1 MRKSISKL
9 HYLTQDLESISHQ
22 EQVRIACEA
31 GVKWIQLRVK
41 NKNFDEWKRIAL
53 EVKVITEKFDCTLII
68 NDNVAIANESDADGV
83 HLGQQDLN
91 WKEARNILGD
101 KKIIGFST
109 HTIEELNAAKNYDVE
124 YFGLGPFRFTTTK
137 ENLNPVLGLE
147 QTTEIISL
155 AKATGIL
162 QPIII
167 IGGIQLADVDELMK
181 AGADGV
187 AVSSAINLSLEP
199 KIAAQ
204 QFLRQLE
211 TYNSPAPL
219 FAGKPETVS
228 S

>member
-53 EVKVITEKFDCTLII
+53 EVKAITEKFDCTLII

-91 WKEARNILGD
+91 WQQARNILGD

-109 HTIEELNAAKNYDVE
+109 HSIEELNAAKNYDVD
-124 YFGLGPFRFTTTK
+124 YFGLGPFRFTSTK

-147 QTTEIISL
+147 GFRNIISF
-155 AKATGIL
+155 AKTSGI
-162 QPIII
+162 QQSIIAV
-167 IGGIQLADVDELMK
+167 GGIQLNDIEDLIN
-181 AGADGV
+181 AGGDGV
-187 AVSSAINLSLEP
+187 AVSSAINLSIDPMNAAKEFLSQL
-199 KIAAQ
+199 KINDLIMS
-204 QFLRQLE
+204 FH
-211 TYNSPAPL
+211 
-219 FAGKPETVS
+219 
-228 S
+228 